1 MERFVA
7 ECDLMSKR
15 KEEAGMEWGVV
26 VLEVLLDNGC
36 TVLQGFGGWR

>member
-15 KEEAGMEWGVV
+15 KREIEEGVYA
-26 VLEVLLDNGC
+26 LEVLLDNGC
-36 TVLQGFGGWR
+36 TGLQGLGRER